1 MQVPKGL
8 ETIRLSQQMK
18 EQLIRLKRTTGIQQ
32 WNILCR
38 WALLTSLA
46 DPTEPPDQKVPAD
59 SSVEMDWKTFTGE
72 YGEVFLALLVARYPE
87 GELDL
92 KVRQHLRRGLAA
104 AKLSYLLA
112 LQGGIGVNSEFR

>member
-18 EQLIRLKRTTGIQQ
+18 EQLIRLKRQTGIQQ

-46 DPTEPPDQKVPAD
+46 DPTEPPDHKIPAD
-59 SSVEMDWKTFTGE
+59 SSVEMDWKTFAGE
-72 YGEVFLALLVARYPE
+72 YGEVFLALLALRYPAILWE
-87 GELDL
+87 PRL
-92 KVRQHLRRGLAA
+92 KQHLSRSLGGFVGGNRRKLAFA
-104 AKLSYLLA
+104 
-112 LQGGIGVNSEFR
+112 

>member
-46 DPTEPPDQKVPAD
+46 DPTEPPDHKIPAD
-59 SSVEMDWKTFTGE
+59 SSVEMDWKTFAGE
-72 YGEVFLALLVARYPE
+72 YGEVFLALLVMRYPG

-92 KVRQHLRRGLAA
+92 KVRQHLKRGTSGLTI
-104 AKLSYLLA
+104 S
-112 LQGGIGVNSEFR
+112 NSSSRLET